1 MTHYTFS
8 TILCPGGL
16 EVVLLYL
23 IALSVLPLT
32 IGVGFILAL
41 VKLVKEADGSKP

>member
-16 EVVLLYL
+16 EVVLL
-23 IALSVLPLT
+23 ALSVLPLT
-32 IGVGFILAL
+32 VGVGFTVAL
-41 VKLVKEADGSKP
+41 VKLIKEGRKQ